1 MKLSWIFGPSMEAHH
16 LLYAYVTVWLIQG
29 GYAAWI
35 AWHWAHTGRAL
46 RRVLAVLQLLPHIL
60 PVYSWAE

>member
-16 LLYAYVTVWLIQG
+16 LLYAYVAVWLIQG

-35 AWHWAHTGRAL
+35 AWHWMHDGMGARPSDTLNG
-46 RRVLAVLQLLPHIL
+46 PNDN
-60 PVYSWAE
+60 S

>member
-16 LLYAYVTVWLIQG
+16 LLYAYVAVWLIQG

-46 RRVLAVLQLLPHIL
+46 RTQNPDGRDD
-60 PVYSWAE
+60 S